1 MQIESL
7 SIAAIQR
14 WNNKRLAIHAKSDVR
29 EKSRVEDLVNR
40 FPVAR
45 SSIGDTTEFS
55 ALGQAI
61 QCFLVEKLAAA
72 IFESTNRGL
81 AQSTTIAVSK
91 IETPLMRLRIVQT
104 QG

>member
-7 SIAAIQR
+7 PIAAIQR

-29 EKSRVEDLVNR
+29 EKSRVADLVNR

-61 QCFLVEKLAAA
+61 LSPGYLSRSSSLPNSCLHHPRM
-72 IFESTNRGL
+72 T
-81 AQSTTIAVSK
+81 AQSVPNS
-91 IETPLMRLRIVQT
+91 E
-104 QG
+104 